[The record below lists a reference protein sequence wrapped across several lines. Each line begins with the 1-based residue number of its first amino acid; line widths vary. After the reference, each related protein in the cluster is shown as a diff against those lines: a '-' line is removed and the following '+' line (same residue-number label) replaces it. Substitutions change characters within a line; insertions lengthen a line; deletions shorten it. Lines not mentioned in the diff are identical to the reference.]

1 MYDPLGLY
9 TTPKY
14 DPLGIR
20 SQPPK
25 DESNWFTRF
34 LTKGDHTPAET
45 ISPEAAK
52 GVTEGLKSAASGMF
66 SWIPAGQQ
74 MVADVVG
81 QGIVNNPLLMS
92 NGGLDANPL
101 VMVDKPLPKPTDWMG
116 AAQRSRETQEALTY
130 EPKTEEGKQA
140 AEVFAKPFTALAEA
154 GNESRDYWYNKAE
167 EEQSKGNTKTA
178 EFYRT
183 LGLTSGIGGEGLP
196 FLAPV
201 GFKIGKNALNQRS
214 LNRANQPYKTHESA
228 SKAMEKKGLT
238 DHAVVPYQDGFAIIE
253 NSRLAK
259 TQEIAPPDVPQNI
272 ETPAYLRDVPQLPE
286 GKGTIYADYAPQVPE
301 PTPIEKFFSTR
312 GSIEPVEPVR
322 PPLPSEVIKLG
333 PPERPLYERP
343 EPYSP
348 EIARMFQG
356 AKKPQLPAPESLPPE
371 PKQIPYGQPDWVI
384 KPPEPKSIRRPWL
397 FGAEEATG
405 VNVEYKPTVGKTGK
419 PFKTEA
425 NAEKAAINAGIKAN
439 EFEVVKVGDG
449 FGYKKVGRKIE
460 KGETEVNQVTLDKPI
475 DQMTLLEKQEAVSRI
490 VEKEAGSSDP
500 QTIADY
506 YRNKYGTSRIRV
518 ILDDSAK
525 ITDASTSSATLNG
538 EKVWNVHIPGKLK
551 TRIAEILRHEIEHI
565 VDWDVRGSR
574 DSVAINETRESTFSK
589 RNHKT
594 FTEDYLKHKTEQEG
608 SGKKPIE
615 NLFKKEEPPTDA
627 GNSEAI
633 ELNSNGKKITV
644 YKNPTP
650 LQMQTLSMEFK
661 EKYPNALPG
670 EPKSRVSFDADG
682 NTYRWSSD
690 YTHDT
695 VENLLKEKGIKANQN
710 KDFSSP
716 ESKPVEQPKTAES
729 TVTDVPKET
738 PIQKLFKPEQPK
750 DVFSR
755 MPDEALKQQ
764 AELGVEGAK
773 KELAKRQADRPSETK
788 TAEVKPVI
796 PKNYR
801 TQNTTTSFN
810 VAKVN
815 DTFSIKT
822 KDGAEVTGYL
832 KNQDF
837 PNEGFKPDRGEIFL
851 TKVPSELEGK
861 GLGLSLTEDAVKL
874 MAANGTKTLNLHAT
888 SPGGERIV
896 QKLIENKFISE
907 PIKTSERGKTEHTIF
922 PQETPIQKL
931 FKKEEPKEGKQKVI
945 EPTPKEEK
953 TVTSPKEQKKYLVSA
968 IDEAIKNASNEK
980 SPYFGQKPSKYES
993 NERLKEFADE
1003 RREGLAEDRAKFGTV
1018 KIEIPNDG
1026 TFEIVNTK
1034 QALNE
1039 FKKQAIKF
1047 PVSVGEKKATALPS
1061 TRPTDKRI
1069 TTEDVSYYNEFK
1081 PRKQKLIQGDLEPDG
1096 KTPRNF
1102 YVDGWFSDGRY
1113 AIKTEKPTFE
1123 LNPNKP
1129 DIKRVIPKDADLE
1142 PAKIVGEAFEGSS
1155 NGVPKA
1161 HIKTKS
1167 GRDIIL
1173 DARFADVI
1181 LTKYPKANI
1190 FSSDKTVVFK
1200 DGKQTVG
1207 VAMPLAFDKSYLLQF
1222 SDRIAEITGEAPKIK
1237 LSDERGSFSWKYKD
1251 DVRDQIKANLNPQ
1264 SVSSKV
1270 HDMYDRTV
1278 EKRTE
1283 REATTLKKVRDAF
1296 VKGVVDVSG
1305 NLKREAL
1312 AKDPVLGKQVVMD
1325 RELLA
1330 GASTKA
1336 SNIIDKARKE
1346 IFNDL
1351 RGDEAE
1357 VLNRVIQ
1364 SRRIIDIDNYKTNI
1378 EHPEGLGGAEH
1389 RTYLNDLE
1397 RINPELS
1404 RKLNERADK
1413 YFEVMRDQ
1421 VNELERNGVISKE
1434 QADALRQHEYSPR
1447 QFFQYLDPENSYNF
1461 GGKKIT
1467 VPDSGIKKLEE
1478 GSVELLEN
1486 NAERLIAET
1495 VMRTQA
1501 RIFRNNANKSLW
1513 EFANNVP
1520 DNGIARPAKITRY
1533 SKNGV
1538 PEYEVAP
1545 GGYEKVKVQLNGET
1559 KEMIMPWEMAQ
1570 EWVKSDPLIDQSLAN
1585 IISTMSGAR
1594 FLKPVA
1600 TGYNPAFVISN
1611 IPRDLGLI
1619 WAATQQYSPHLPVAG
1634 AQMIR
1639 DFATVAKD
1647 VITRK
1652 GRVQEFIDDG
1662 GGMNFLTY
1670 YGRWKGKGHVGETL
1684 NNVGQVMGW
1693 LGETSELWSRM
1704 ALRERA
1710 IGNGLSPKEA
1720 TWEARR
1726 YLDFSQGGNVIKA
1739 LDVGIPYLNAAV
1751 QGTRGLFRGFKENP
1765 KIATYKMAQLA
1776 TAATSI
1782 YLANYLT
1789 NPEALKAISDRE
1801 KEANF
1806 IITTPISYEDD
1817 KGQTR
1822 YLYAKIAKDQGQR
1835 VVTSACESVMQ
1846 KYFEGKS
1853 PTKQMLMAVNDLV
1866 NVWSLPPT
1874 LAAGFSYLLNKDT
1887 WTNDDIWKGPK
1898 VDPQEEYTNRTHPFW
1913 KSFGQVTGLSPDR
1926 SSRAA
1931 SKVIPSN
1938 NPFVNLVGGSYRALT
1953 GSLSEELQK
1962 KSMTQILTENPS
1974 IKRLLSSTN
1983 PNTQDR
1989 DVIEEAKT
1997 KESTRRYSQNREM
2010 DNLSEKFLK
2019 SGNDTD
2025 RQKLLEYLEGAPEQD
2040 QQRLINRFKHT
2051 EQFFNLPNRQW
2062 WVSASELSPEVRAR
2076 VFYDKFKK
2084 APESEQAKMLE
2095 IADSVS
2101 GFTSDRFMQEMEILL
2116 GKE

>member
-1 MYDPLGLY
+1 MAEVNPYLQLEDNPYMSL
-9 TTPKY
+9 
-14 DPLGIR
+14 
-20 SQPPK
+20 PK
-25 DESNWFTRF
+25 DEGNWFTRF

-154 GNESRDYWYNKAE
+154 GNESRDYWYNLADQ
-167 EEQSKGNTKTA
+167 EQVKGNSKTA
-178 EFYRT
+178 EFYRA

-196 FLAPV
+196 FLAPA
-201 GFKIGKNALNQRS
+201 GFKIGKNALNQRG
-214 LNRANQPYKTHESA
+214 LNRANKPYKTHESA
-228 SKAMEKKGLT
+228 SKAMEKKGLS
-238 DHAVVPYQDGFAIIE
+238 DHSVVPYQDGFAIIE
-253 NSRLAK
+253 NSKLAK
-259 TQEIAPPDVPQNI
+259 TQEVAPPEVPVDVDVPAFI
-272 ETPAYLRDVPQLPE
+272 RKTPALPE
-286 GKGTIYADYAPQVPE
+286 GKNTIYAEREPVPR
-301 PTPIEKFFSTR
+301 TNLEKFNPEAVPIKEFFKTK
-312 GSIEPVEPVR
+312 GEIIPETVKPA
-322 PPLPSEVIKLG
+322 LPSEVINLG
-333 PPERPLYERP
+333 APERPLYERP

-348 EIARMFQG
+348 EIARMFQE
-356 AKKPQLPAPESLPPE
+356 AKKPQLPAPELPPE
-371 PKQIPYGQPDWVI
+371 PKQIPFGQPDWI
-384 KPPEPKSIRRPWL
+384 NLKTI
-397 FGAEEATG
+397 EEAPSLT
-405 VNVEYKPTVGKTGK
+405 KSGK

-449 FGYKKVGRKIE
+449 FGYRKVGRKIE
-460 KGETEVNQVTLDKPI
+460 KSIDKLFQKPEEVKATEKIVEPEPNKTVEPTVDETTTTDKWQDATQAVDESSKEPVTVYRRSDIKGEYGAKEGKPI
-475 DQMTLLEKQEAVSRI
+475 FFGSNKGMVNTFGNKEGTLYTAKLDIRK
-490 VEKEAGSSDP
+490 P
-500 QTIADY
+500 YHADW
-506 YRNKYGTSRIRV
+506 
-518 ILDDSAK
+518 
-525 ITDASTSSATLNG
+525 
-538 EKVWNVHIPGKLK
+538 E
-551 TRIAEILRHEIEHI
+551 EIE
-565 VDWDVRGSR
+565 W
-574 DSVAINETRESTFSK
+574 
-589 RNHKT
+589 
-594 FTEDYLKHKTEQEG
+594 
-608 SGKKPIE
+608 
-615 NLFKKEEPPTDA
+615 
-627 GNSEAI
+627 
-633 ELNSNGKKITV
+633 LNSN
-644 YKNPTP
+644 
-650 LQMQTLSMEFK
+650 
-661 EKYPNALPG
+661 
-670 EPKSRVSFDADG
+670 
-682 NTYRWSSD
+682 
-690 YTHDT
+690 
-695 VENLLKEKGIKANQN
+695 
-710 KDFSSP
+710 
-716 ESKPVEQPKTAES
+716 
-729 TVTDVPKET
+729 PKELSK
-738 PIQKLFKPEQPK
+738 IKEQGYDGIIEKSKDQESWQYIVFDKSQIKDIANESPK
-750 DVFSR
+750 
-755 MPDEALKQQ
+755 EARLPS
-764 AELGVEGAK
+764 VEGVT
-773 KELAKRQADRPSETK
+773 EPSK
-788 TAEVKPVI
+788 A
-796 PKNYR
+796 
-801 TQNTTTSFN
+801 
-810 VAKVN
+810 
-815 DTFSIKT
+815 
-822 KDGAEVTGYL
+822 
-832 KNQDF
+832 
-837 PNEGFKPDRGEIFL
+837 
-851 TKVPSELEGK
+851 VP
-861 GLGLSLTEDAVKL
+861 
-874 MAANGTKTLNLHAT
+874 AT
-888 SPGGERIV
+888 
-896 QKLIENKFISE
+896 
-907 PIKTSERGKTEHTIF
+907 
-922 PQETPIQKL
+922 ETPIQKL

-980 SPYFGQKPSKYES
+980 SPYFGQKPSKYAS

-1270 HDMYDRTV
+1270 HEMYDKTV
-1278 EKRTE
+1278 EKRAE
-1283 REATTLKKVRDAF
+1283 REATTFKKVRDAF

-1600 TGYNPAFVISN
+1600 TGYNPAFVVSN

-1619 WAATQQYSPHLPVAG
+1619 WAASQEYSPHLPVAG
-1634 AQMIR
+1634 AQMMR
-1639 DFATVAKD
+1639 DFATVAQD

-1710 IGNGLSPKEA
+1710 IRNGLSPKEA

-1898 VDPQEEYTNRTHPFW
+1898 VEPKEEYTNRTHPFW
-1913 KSFGQVTGLSPDR
+1913 KSFGQATGLSPER

-1931 SKVIPSN
+1931 SKVIPAN

-2101 GFTSDRFMQEMEILL
+2101 GFASDRFMQEMEILL